1 MIMRLSSV
9 ACFVLISL
17 ILTCSAPSAH
27 AEPMDAGKAFTKLGR
42 GAVNLFTGWVE
53 IPKRIQETSLVS
65 GAWSGFTW
73 GLLRGLGYG
82 FIRTAAGGYEVI
94 TFPFPAPPDYEPVIQ
109 PEFVFTNE
117 SSDSSYHE

>member
-1 MIMRLSSV
+1 MKPSV
-9 ACFVLISL
+9 AVGSL
-17 ILTCSAPSAH
+17 IVACLTFAPVQAAH
-27 AEPMDAGKAFTKLGR
+27 AESSMDAGKAFTKLGR

-53 IPKRIQETSLVS
+53 IPKRIQETTLVS

>member
-1 MIMRLSSV
+1 MKPSVFSPMIAVCLVLAPAQAARADSS
-9 ACFVLISL
+9 
-17 ILTCSAPSAH
+17 
-27 AEPMDAGKAFTKLGR
+27 MDAGKAFTKLGR

-109 PEFVFTNE
+109 PEYVFTDE